1 MHPVQGLIHTPP
13 VGYYFNVTIV
23 EGNSKSPT
31 SSDPKS
37 LKNKAKDI
45 FNKVKN
51 GAIDSAFQEISG
63 LKASISPEPIIS
75 GGDTFAYQVPK
86 GNVNFEPLLLQRGL
100 ITMTSALQE
109 WCKTCLLSGD
119 FSTITTKDVVVTLLN
134 PSDHTPVSAWVFH
147 EAYPIEYEISGFN
160 AKEGQI
166 MVEKIKLVYRY
177 FDFAMDALDK
187 SDTGKKVAKT
197 IKTVKGIKTGISA
210 GFGVKAKLKI

>member
-23 EGNSKSPT
+23 EGADSKGGAT
-31 SSDPKS
+31 GFM
-37 LKNKAKDI
+37 NKAKAV
-45 FNKVKN
+45 FEKVKN

-63 LKASISPEPIIS
+63 LKASISPEPIVS

-86 GNVNFEPLLLQRGL
+86 GNVTFEPLLLQRGL

-109 WCKTCLLSGD
+109 WCKKCLLSGD
-119 FSTITTKDVVVTLLN
+119 FSTITTKNVIVTLLN
-134 PSDHTPVSAWVFH
+134 PSDHTPVNAWVFH

-166 MVEKIKLVYRY
+166 MVERIKLVYRK
-177 FDFAMDALDK
+177 FEFAMDALN
-187 SDTGKKVAKT
+187 SNDTGKKIAT
-197 IKTVKGIKTGISA
+197 GIKIAKGVKTGLSA
-210 GFGVKAKLKI
+210 GFSVKAKLKI